1 MEKKEKTAGEEV
13 ANEKEQQP
21 EEVSN
26 PNEIV
31 KKHVI
36 GSMAVGLVPL
46 PLVDLMA
53 LTGVQLNMLR
63 KLTQHYQVSFFKDK
77 ATNILASL
85 IGSGL
90 PVAFSGLFTSIVKT
104 IPIIGQTTGALVM
117 PAISGAST
125 YAVGKVFIQ
134 HFESGGT
141 FLNFNPEAV
150 KEYYAAMFKEG
161 QQVVSNLKK
170 KEDVA
175 R

>member
-1 MEKKEKTAGEEV
+1 MA
-13 ANEKEQQP
+13 
-21 EEVSN
+21 SN
-26 PNEIV
+26 PNDIV
-31 KKHVI
+31 KNHVI

-63 KLTQHYQVSFFKDK
+63 KLTQHYNISFFKDK
-77 ATNILASL
+77 ATNILATL
-85 IGSGL
+85 IGSGM
-90 PVAFSGLFTSIVKT
+90 PVAFSGILSSLVKS

-134 HFESGGT
+134 HLESGGT
-141 FLNFNPEAV
+141 FLNFDPEAV
-150 KEYYAAMFKEG
+150 KEYYGAMFKEG
-161 QQVVSNLKK
+161 QQVVANLKK
-170 KEDVA
+170 KDEVA